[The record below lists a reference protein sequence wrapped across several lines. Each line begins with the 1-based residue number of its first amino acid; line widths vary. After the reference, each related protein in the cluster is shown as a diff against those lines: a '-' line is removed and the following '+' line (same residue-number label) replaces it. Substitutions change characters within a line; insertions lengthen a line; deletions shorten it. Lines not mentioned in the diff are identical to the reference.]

1 MHQVQHRARLHA
13 PGCTR
18 RGACA
23 KRPAIA
29 TIRPAN
35 ALAATLQAMRAR
47 GAADVSLTECTAVP
61 ASHIGCVPEFL
72 IFVRGELA
80 KQVRDL

>member
-1 MHQVQHRARLHA
+1 
-13 PGCTR
+13 
-18 RGACA
+18 
-23 KRPAIA
+23 
-29 TIRPAN
+29 
-35 ALAATLQAMRAR
+35 MRAR

-72 IFVRGELA
+72 IFVRGERA